1 MRAAVWLLVDCCIS
15 CHLPSTYAQAPA
27 GYLLC
32 LLLILSIV
40 MFQTLRIHIE
50 SLQPTFDCCVSTA
63 VVDVKEK
70 ESQVEVED
78 GPTPTTTDGRTSQTR
93 CCCRDELRSL
103 YSYYSMRERNRVG
116 DGRSEG
122 KTGQTEEGPRQRPK
136 KAHYLPRKQHD
147 L

>member
-15 CHLPSTYAQAPA
+15 CHLPSAYAQTPA

-40 MFQTLRIHIE
+40 MFQALRIE

-93 CCCRDELRSL
+93 CCCRDELKSL
-103 YSYYSMRERNRVG
+103 YSYSTRERNRL
-116 DGRSEG
+116 
-122 KTGQTEEGPRQRPK
+122 QPRRRLK
-136 KAHYLPRKQHD
+136 K
-147 L
+147 